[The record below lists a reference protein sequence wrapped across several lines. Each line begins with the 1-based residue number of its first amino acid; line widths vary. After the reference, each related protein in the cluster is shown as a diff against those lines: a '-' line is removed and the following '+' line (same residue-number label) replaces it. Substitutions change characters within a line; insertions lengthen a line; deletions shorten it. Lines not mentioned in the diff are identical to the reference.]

1 MLWIFISLNA
11 LKINKDLSILLGY
24 QLLYAYDLDAQK
36 GFENGEV
43 FARITPQS
51 DAFRLKKS
59 DYFGLYNR
67 SRHMGSFKINY
78 KNPKK
83 RLSSSLRIIYRSKY
97 GLFDTNSN
105 NYLDKYDQFV
115 DGYFTANTT
124 LIKKFDKIDITAGIE
139 NILNYKDVQNISS
152 LSGRIYYFKLKYNL
166 NQL

>member
-1 MLWIFISLNA
+1 ML
-11 LKINKDLSILLGY
+11 
-24 QLLYAYDLDAQK
+24 
-36 GFENGEV
+36 
-43 FARITPQS
+43 
-51 DAFRLKKS
+51 
-59 DYFGLYNR
+59 
-67 SRHMGSFKINY
+67 
-78 KNPKK
+78 
-83 RLSSSLRIIYRSKY
+83 RSKY

>member
-1 MLWIFISLNA
+1 
-11 LKINKDLSILLGY
+11 
-24 QLLYAYDLDAQK
+24 
-36 GFENGEV
+36 
-43 FARITPQS
+43 
-51 DAFRLKKS
+51 
-59 DYFGLYNR
+59 
-67 SRHMGSFKINY
+67 MGSFKINH

-83 RLSSSLRIIYRSKY
+83 RLSYSLRIIYRSKY